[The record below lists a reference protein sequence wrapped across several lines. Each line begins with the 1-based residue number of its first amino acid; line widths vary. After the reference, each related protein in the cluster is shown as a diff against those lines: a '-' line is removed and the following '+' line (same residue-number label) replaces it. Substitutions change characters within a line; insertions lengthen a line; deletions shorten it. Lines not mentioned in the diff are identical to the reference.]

1 MALTASKVISPP
13 VAVTGSD
20 YTKPERIQLR
30 THPDLGEKWVQE
42 RIEEDTSILGL
53 GELDF
58 LRSEKIQ
65 PHAGRLDLLLQD
77 SETMR
82 RYEVEIQL
90 GATDPPHIIRTI
102 EYWDIERKRY
112 PQYDH
117 CAVLVAED
125 ITSRFLNILALFNG
139 SIPFIAIQMQA
150 LRVASKLTL
159 VFTTVVN
166 ELTRGPDD
174 EEQDPEATPTDRNYW
189 EQKRA
194 TKETVTIA
202 DEVLELA
209 RKLDSELSLKYNKV
223 YIGFSH
229 SGQPFNFMTVKP
241 KKKFTALNTRIDR
254 SDEIDRM
261 IDQGGSDALE
271 YDKSWRKYRLKL
283 YPGDLRK
290 HQEIIETLIRIAY
303 DNYSN

>member
-1 MALTASKVISPP
+1 MKTQWQVK
-13 VAVTGSD
+13 
-20 YTKPERIQLR
+20 
-30 THPDLGEKWVQE
+30 
-42 RIEEDTSILGL
+42 
-53 GELDF
+53 
-58 LRSEKIQ
+58 
-65 PHAGRLDLLLQD
+65 
-77 SETMR
+77 TMR

-90 GATDPPHIIRTI
+90 GSTDPSHIIRTI

-125 ITSRFLNILALFNG
+125 ITSRFLNVLSLFNG

-150 LRVASKLTL
+150 LRVANKLTL
-159 VFTTVVN
+159 VFTTVIN
-166 ELTRGPDD
+166 ELTRGSDD

-194 TKETVTIA
+194 TKETVAIA

-229 SGQPFNFMTVKP
+229 SGQPFNFMTIKP
-241 KKKFTALNTRIDR
+241 KKKFTVLNTRVDR
-254 SDEIDRM
+254 SDEIDRL
-261 IDQGGSDALE
+261 IEQAGSEALD
-271 YDKSWRKYRLKL
+271 YDKGWRKYRIRLSK
-283 YPGDLRK
+283 GDIKK
-290 HQEIIETLIRIAY
+290 HQDIIEKLARVAY
-303 DNYSN
+303 DDYSN